1 MMRWRFIYTFLL
13 CGLIFSCAED
23 LGNYDY
29 HELTEPEISGIDAE
43 ISVLTYKKLQ
53 LSPDLGSQEFPAD
66 RYEFEWKVIATDGS
80 GKTTVIGT
88 TRELDYEVNLPE
100 GGYKLYFTITEK
112 SSGVYWQAAYDLQV
126 SQATSEGWMVLCSD
140 QGRTRLDMVSAV
152 TGEIYHDLLKDNGMP
167 QWNGPRKIQ
176 QLDVERSSA
185 DSPFYLLTDDGATRL
200 GKNGFE
206 WKEEYRLYY
215 EMAGGIDP
223 RPHEL
228 VEVPSGKIMVSGTD
242 FHFADC
248 GGIAGLFGS
257 PVNKTFRV
265 APKVGGNIA
274 TDMIIAPISLMYDID
289 NKCFMGY
296 VPTLVDDLFGNLK
309 TLWEMNDLGKIA
321 DNLAAAGTIKT
332 GVRGSAFE
340 SFPQGLE
347 YVYMENTKYDPGN
360 GKMAVTYTVLADNE
374 RRYVYG
380 IQLGDMLTY
389 GDCSAA
395 IGKAYYGD
403 ISACTGI
410 TGVTGLFA
418 FSSLKNYMYYAVG
431 GTVYR
436 VDLSARPLKAER
448 QFALS
453 GETIT
458 CLKFN
463 IYRNSKN
470 QEHSYDLVVGSV
482 KGEEGIL
489 RVYDGSDLE
498 GDFSGITPK
507 TYTGFARIVDA
518 TYRELVN

>member
-1 MMRWRFIYTFLL
+1 MAKWKLVYTFLL
-13 CGLIFSCAED
+13 CGLLFSCAED
-23 LGNYDY
+23 LGNYNY
-29 HELTEPEISGIDAE
+29 HDLTEPEISGIDAE

-53 LSPDLGSQEFPAD
+53 LTPDLGSQEFSAD
-66 RYEFEWKVIATDGS
+66 RYDFEWKVIATDGS
-80 GKTTVIGT
+80 NEIRVIGT
-88 TRELDYEVNLPE
+88 TRDLDYEVNLPE
-100 GGYKLYFTITEK
+100 GAYKLYFTVTEK
-112 SSGVYWQAAYDLQV
+112 ASGVYWQKDFDLQV

-140 QGRTRLDMVSAV
+140 EGRVRLDMVSAI
-152 TGEIYHDLLKDNGMP
+152 TGETYRDLLKGNGMS
-167 QWNGPRKIQ
+167 QLNGPRKIQ
-176 QLDVERSSA
+176 QLEAYRSSA

-215 EMAGGIDP
+215 EMASGIDP
-223 RPHEL
+223 VPHEL
-228 VEVPSGKIMVSGTD
+228 IKIPLGKIMVSGTD
-242 FHFADC
+242 FYLADC
-248 GGIAGLFGS
+248 ATGSGLYGS

-265 APKVGGNIA
+265 APKVGSNIA
-274 TDMIIAPISLMYDID
+274 TDMIIAPISLMYDTD

-296 VPTLVDDLFGNLK
+296 VPTLVDDMFGNLE
-309 TLWEMNDLGKIA
+309 TLWEMNDLGDIA
-321 DNLAAAGTIKT
+321 NNLAATGTIKT
-332 GVRGSAFE
+332 GVRGSAFDR
-340 SFPQGLE
+340 FPQGLE

-360 GKMAVTYTVLADNE
+360 GKMAVTYTVLADGSK
-374 RRYVYG
+374 RYVYG

-395 IGKAYYGD
+395 LGKAYYGD

-410 TGVTGLFA
+410 TRVTDLFA
-418 FSSLKNYMYYAVG
+418 FSSLKNYMYYAVE

-436 VDLSARPLKAER
+436 VDLSALPLKAEK
-448 QFALS
+448 QFTLI

-463 IYRNSKN
+463 IYNDSRN
-470 QEHSYDLVVGSV
+470 QEHSYDLVVGSA

-518 TYRELVN
+518 TYRELVK